1 MIIEKNGERIYKYT
15 YLPIEITESK
25 LGHACTPRTQV
36 HLPERPDQ
44 DSRKINLHTAD
55 GEGGD
60 GSEVQP
66 MLDIGIFRPYD
77 DTLGVA
83 VALRSQ
89 TDGLKLVK

>member
-1 MIIEKNGERIYKYT
+1 MAQYTSTQRGRRATRQTPHYKPMGNGTTETEK
-15 YLPIEITESK
+15 
-25 LGHACTPRTQV
+25 
-36 HLPERPDQ
+36 
-44 DSRKINLHTAD
+44 AD

-89 TDGLKLVK
+89 ADGLKLVK